1 MVKGIFLFSYI
12 LIIIGVLIFV
22 FTALFYFNE
31 FTLMEHLPAIDQYLM
46 AGILALLFIGIGFMM
61 LKEEKT

>member
-1 MVKGIFLFSYI
+1 MVKGIFLFSYV

-22 FTALFYFNE
+22 FTALFYFKE